1 MELGEWNQGQIFEN
15 LDNRRSDNRSST
27 VFVEN
32 NVFQKQKIIN
42 GNLKKKI
49 CSHKY
54 LSVKD
59 SFQAGKAYI
68 LRKFLF

>member
-49 CSHKY
+49 FSHKY

-68 LRKFLF
+68 LRKLLF